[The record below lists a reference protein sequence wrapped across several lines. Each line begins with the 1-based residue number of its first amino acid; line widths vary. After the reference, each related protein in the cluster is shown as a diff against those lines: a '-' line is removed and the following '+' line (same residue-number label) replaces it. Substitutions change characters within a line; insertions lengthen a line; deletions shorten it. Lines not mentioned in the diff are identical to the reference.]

1 MSVWRA
7 QNMFLYTFLRVHGKR
22 VSVKVSL
29 LASRPFIVMPTAKAI
44 AVEDDEEAQLK
55 ELQAALAM

>member
-1 MSVWRA
+1 MGR
-7 QNMFLYTFLRVHGKR
+7 
-22 VSVKVSL
+22 SL
-29 LASRPFIVMPTAKAI
+29 THFILPTAKQV

>member
-1 MSVWRA
+1 VRQSTPRLDQARWKNVG
-7 QNMFLYTFLRVHGKR
+7 Y
-22 VSVKVSL
+22 VSL
-29 LASRPFIVMPTAKAI
+29 SFSIVISEIWLFTARQPL

>member
-1 MSVWRA
+1 VQIVRQSTPLLDQAEWKNVGHVPLSPLVS
-7 QNMFLYTFLRVHGKR
+7 FLIFYLFTARQ
-22 VSVKVSL
+22 
-29 LASRPFIVMPTAKAI
+29 PT

>member
-1 MSVWRA
+1 MHLPPGSVRA
-7 QNMFLYTFLRVHGKR
+7 PVTETRTPV
-22 VSVKVSL
+22 
-29 LASRPFIVMPTAKAI
+29 

>member
-1 MSVWRA
+1 
-7 QNMFLYTFLRVHGKR
+7 MFLYTFLRVHGKR